1 MLHSLMAKAPDL
13 PAQVTE
19 LLTVLVRKVREA
31 LSDNVVGIYLRGSLA
46 TGDFWES
53 SDVDVLVATERPVND
68 AELSLLAALHSE
80 LTGVESPYAS
90 RIEAAY
96 IDRAALRTF
105 TPGLRHPTLYWAE
118 PFRRS
123 EHDTNWVLERWTTR
137 EHGVTLYG
145 PDPKT
150 LIDPV
155 SPDDLRDAVRAR
167 LRAWAQWAADPG
179 RKLWPIVYTAETMC
193 RSLYTL
199 EHGKL
204 PNKADAVQWALDTLP
219 EPWRTTVVEAQAL
232 RHADT
237 HDRSL
242 APAVV
247 QFVLWTAAEAAAARS

>member
-1 MLHSLMAKAPDL
+1 MAKDAPT
-13 PAQVTE
+13 PAEVTE

-31 LSDNVVGIYLRGSLA
+31 LGDNLVGIYLRGSLA

-68 AELSLLAALHSE
+68 SEMSALATVHSE
-80 LTGVESPYAS
+80 LTAVETIYAG

-96 IDRAALRTF
+96 IDRAALRRF
-105 TPGLRHPTLYWAE
+105 TPGLRPVERRVAE
-118 PFRRS
+118 PFVRT
-123 EHDTNWVLERWTTR
+123 EHDANWVLERWTTR
-137 EHGVTLYG
+137 EHGVTLFG

-155 SPDDLRDAVRAR
+155 TPDDLREAVRAR
-167 LRAWAQWAADPG
+167 LRDWAQWAADPG
-179 RKLWPIVYTAETMC
+179 TKLWPIIYTTETMC

-199 EHGKL
+199 AHGTL

-219 EPWRTTVVEAQAL
+219 EPWRATVSESQTL
-232 RHADT
+232 RHSGDT
-237 HDRSL
+237 DDRTL

-247 QFVLWTAAEAAAARS
+247 EFVKWAAAQSAAG

>member
-1 MLHSLMAKAPDL
+1 MAKRATI
-13 PAQVTE
+13 PAEVTE
-19 LLTVLVRKVREA
+19 LLTALVQKVREA
-31 LSDNVVGIYLRGSLA
+31 LGENLLGIYLRGSLA

-68 AELSLLAALHSE
+68 SELSALAAVHSQ
-80 LTGVESPYAS
+80 LTGIDSVYAG

-96 IDRAALRTF
+96 IDRTALRRF

-118 PFRRS
+118 PFVRS
-123 EHDTNWVLERWTTR
+123 EHDANWVLERWTTR

-155 SPDDLRDAVRAR
+155 TPDDLRDAVRAR
-167 LRAWAQWAADPG
+167 LRDWAQWAADPG
-179 RKLWPIVYTAETMC
+179 QKLWPIVYTAETMC

-199 EHGKL
+199 AHGTL

-219 EPWRTTVVEAQAL
+219 EPWRTTVADTQAL
-232 RHADT
+232 RHAETD
-237 HDRSL
+237 DRSL

-247 QFVLWTAAEAAAARS
+247 KFVQWAATESQSAAR